1 MQANEN
7 EKSAMKGHLEKK
19 VRAISHAYSRKTSN
33 NGTISVCFSPPAIR
47 RRNFQQPRA
56 KSHERSLLASNETT
70 VDSEC
75 EADAT
80 CASGQ
85 RLTTKG
91 AIGGSVPNM
100 QQETTRQKPFLSA
113 PSTSMG
119 RSCCK
124 FRASDLHNGNSS
136 MHGSMSTV
144 PSGQVCHCETMEVVL
159 QSYAK
164 GAFGLVLQRQQN
176 LSTDMRTP
184 MPLFISYIEKGSPA
198 ERCGVLQVGDRV
210 LTINDWYTANGT
222 IDEANRLMR
231 HSSSPLTLTVEFDVI
246 ESLLPPNGILNV
258 KLAKRGNNL
267 GIIAR
272 GETDGRKGE
281 PVIISDI
288 RTGSI
293 AQRCGSIHVGD
304 RILAIDNIPLDSCTV
319 EEAMRL
325 LQRSGDVVKLRIRKA
340 AASPEESDCSHTV
353 VYSIELNRK
362 GRPMGIT
369 IASRGERGDPVII
382 SQLAPRGLAER
393 TGALRVGD
401 RILAINGESIEGKKV
416 SDAMHLLQQSDDL
429 VTIKI
434 SRYVDQS
441 TFPYS
446 GGAFCPSS
454 SATNAQRYRLPH
466 ATVACG
472 DSFSE
477 ASEKMG
483 TPIQSIDSAVESL
496 EESPIGQQK
505 GAHPNTQRFSGEDR
519 GPTVQYQCASE
530 ERNDWRSSRDAAN
543 NNTGVHLRNTH
554 PITAQQYS
562 SVSSAA
568 CATGDQGGWD
578 SGLSSTTDNGG
589 AECCGCQKASTSG
602 TNDWVKILEAL
613 ETVGEAEMLKKLE
626 DSIMGG
632 TVPPCSHMR
641 PPIPGSQQTAS
652 SLIPSSGGLLSP
664 SASVLGRQLPQS
676 FTPSNTNTILK
687 HPPLS
692 TSSAI
697 AQMPRPLALMS
708 SDRLE
713 SLSVHS
719 GDSLSG
725 ILSYEIPPCMPPPK
739 PPRYDQ
745 PDQVRVPVLLNQISG
760 VDTGTS
766 YAASPTSSHRSVLSR
781 TAKVMTPSTSGLML
795 HELSSK
801 ATTPTNE
808 KPKGTTHRVVLQKD
822 PATGSFG
829 FSVSD
834 GTGDNPGVFINAI
847 LPGGPAD
854 LSGQIQPLDRI
865 LQVNDTSLQYLDCD
879 LAVPLLTADRIEL
892 ILYRDPALKSIQEED
907 EAFSCISSVN
917 LSLRDS
923 AV

>member
-1 MQANEN
+1 
-7 EKSAMKGHLEKK
+7 
-19 VRAISHAYSRKTSN
+19 
-33 NGTISVCFSPPAIR
+33 
-47 RRNFQQPRA
+47 
-56 KSHERSLLASNETT
+56 
-70 VDSEC
+70 
-75 EADAT
+75 
-80 CASGQ
+80 
-85 RLTTKG
+85 
-91 AIGGSVPNM
+91 
-100 QQETTRQKPFLSA
+100 
-113 PSTSMG
+113 
-119 RSCCK
+119 
-124 FRASDLHNGNSS
+124 

-144 PSGQVCHCETMEVVL
+144 PSGHVCHCETMEVVL
-159 QSYAK
+159 HSYAK

-176 LSTDMRTP
+176 PCADARTP

-222 IDEANRLMR
+222 IEEANRLMR

-267 GIIAR
+267 GIVAKS
-272 GETDGRKGE
+272 ETDGRKGE

-288 RTGSI
+288 RTGSV
-293 AQRCGSIHVGD
+293 AQRCGSINVGD

-325 LQRSGDVVKLRIRKA
+325 LQRSGDVVKLRIRKGA
-340 AASPEESDCSHTV
+340 AAPEESDCSHTV

-382 SQLAPRGLAER
+382 SQLAPHGLAER

-416 SDAMHLLQQSDDL
+416 CDAMHLLQQSDDL

-434 SRYVDQS
+434 SRYVDQAAL
-441 TFPYS
+441 PYS
-446 GGAFCPSS
+446 NAFCPSS
-454 SATNAQRYRLPH
+454 SAVNAHRYRLPH
-466 ATVACG
+466 TTIACG

-496 EESPIGQQK
+496 EDSPIGQQK
-505 GAHPNTQRFSGEDR
+505 GTHAGTQRFSGEDH
-519 GPTVQYQCASE
+519 GAGVQYQYTPE
-530 ERNDWRSSRDAAN
+530 ERTDWRSSRDAAN
-543 NNTGVHLRNTH
+543 NNAGVHLRNARAVT
-554 PITAQQYS
+554 IQQHS
-562 SVSSAA
+562 RTPSAA
-568 CATGDQGGWD
+568 CALGDQGGWD
-578 SGLSSTTDNGG
+578 SGLSSTTDNGLM
-589 AECCGCQKASTSG
+589 ECCSCQKASTSG
-602 TNDWVKILEAL
+602 ADDWVKILEAL
-613 ETVGEAEMLKKLE
+613 ETVGEAEMLRKLE

-632 TVPPCSHMR
+632 TVPPCSHIH
-641 PPIPGSQQTAS
+641 PPVPGSQQPS
-652 SLIPSSGGLLSP
+652 STLVHPSGGLLSP
-664 SASVLGRQLPQS
+664 AASVLGRQLPQS

-687 HPPLS
+687 HPPLATS
-692 TSSAI
+692 TAV
-697 AQMPRPLALMS
+697 AQMARPLPSNRM
-708 SDRLE
+708 D

-725 ILSYEIPPCMPPPK
+725 VLSYEIPPCMPPRK

-745 PDQVRVPVLLNQISG
+745 PDQVRIPPLLNQFSNSDASTPY
-760 VDTGTS
+760 VT
-766 YAASPTSSHRSVLSR
+766 SPTSSHRSMLGRPVKTL
-781 TAKVMTPSTSGLML
+781 TPSTSGLML
-795 HELSSK
+795 HELNSK
-801 ATTPTNE
+801 ATTPTSE

-822 PATGSFG
+822 AATGSFG

-865 LQVNDTSLQYLDCD
+865 LQVNETSLQYLDCD
-879 LAVPLLTADRIEL
+879 LAVPLLSADRIEL

-907 EAFSCISSVN
+907 EAISSISSVN